1 MDYTHC
7 QYIQNGAGE
16 IQQHQCNEQ
25 SSFDDP
31 VNNSEEEEE
40 IMSSP
45 DHKPQHKTIQADD
58 LVVQML
64 TRLDGPSYSQALQHD
79 ARSITDN
86 FLAPIHFPW
95 HSRSKLPQKI
105 LKLMPRDIDD
115 LHVITDCQDELHAP
129 FGDLQGPFCFGRY
142 ENGQWKGNYNSTATA
157 HITSNDLCRDAFASA
172 RRSDDPGAIE
182 LHVLLPSPSNEGE
195 KMLSHLP
202 FSWREKAPPLSTS
215 YQQLELAISAKP
227 NPSFVDSD
235 LESIKLAEVKAK
247 SSTQIAIAKSFRR
260 KWRISAKVDGV
271 SSRATLF
278 PSSMVKLIE
287 RRDECT
293 RRVVRPMLCIGL
305 LPQSVQS
312 GLSVSLQEAS
322 AMDNAG
328 LARSLGSYDCRII
341 DALLNPKRE
350 ISNRVKRIEVGRT
363 RLVWSNLP
371 VDAPFLP
378 STRNREV
385 NFNSLITGQ
394 HYRLNNYKRP
404 REIKVGVR
412 LNGHLIMEE
421 AIEDIPAPL
430 ATSSGAR
437 KRKHATRQLDT
448 EDLTLKPSVECPGS
462 RTDEDIDAA
471 FNLSPLKLNDPIE
484 DNSPTFEQSVVYLE
498 MGAIASNDIIIDR
511 HEMIASLLKC
521 SKKIS
526 KKQTKKRACDGST
539 SDQVIKDWNPPR
551 FARVPLEDGLIRTVC
566 LNAGDWTGMSVHL
579 VLRSLAK
586 EESKRMCSICWS
598 ADGSGREGVQE
609 CMDCH
614 TLAHSNCC
622 LDKGSFSSALSHDTH
637 TNGSTLDDTKRPGPI
652 FQQWKCAVCCHYT
665 TTTQSKPRR
674 NAQVPSRFV
683 HGETHALS
691 PRLRVN
697 LVESGNA
704 DGHGP
709 RCLLCPHRGGAMS
722 PSEGSMSNH
731 KWVHEVC
738 RVWSCYDDPKSP
750 TVSQFSIQSPLLNLC
765 ALCGTGGT
773 NNNNMGLTKCAS
785 RGCLVSF
792 HPMCALLASKVLA
805 SKVDINDE
813 TNEAKTVRAR
823 KSRRTEITEE
833 IESDVKEKIAADQKL
848 CMEYTLQ
855 LMRLTSTK
863 GAAVIPVAFCGIH
876 NPRRDESLFGRLPGG
891 TLV

>member
-1 MDYTHC
+1 MDYPHS
-7 QYIQNGAGE
+7 QYSQNDAGE
-16 IQQHQCNEQ
+16 KQQHQCNEQ

-31 VNNSEEEEE
+31 VQNNSEEEGE

-45 DHKPQHKTIQADD
+45 EHKPQHKTIQADD

-64 TRLDGPSYSQALQHD
+64 TRLDGPSYSEALQHD

-105 LKLMPRDIDD
+105 IKVMPRDIDE

-129 FGDLQGPFCFGRY
+129 FGDLQGPFGFGRY

-157 HITSNDLCRDAFASA
+157 HNASNDLCRDAFASA

-182 LHVLLPSPSNEGE
+182 LNVLLPLPSNEGE
-195 KMLSHLP
+195 HVPKDDVLMLSHLP
-202 FSWREKAPPLSTS
+202 FSWKKVAPP
-215 YQQLELAISAKP
+215 QLEHAASAKP

-235 LESIKLAEVKAK
+235 LESMKLAEVKAR
-247 SSTQIAIAKSFRR
+247 SSTQITIAKSFRR

-287 RRDECT
+287 RIDEQRT

-312 GLSVSLQEAS
+312 GLSVSLNEAS
-322 AMDNAG
+322 EMDNAG
-328 LARSLGSYDCRII
+328 LARRLGSYDCRII

-350 ISNRVKRIEVGRT
+350 ISNRVKRVEVGRT

-371 VDAPFLP
+371 VDAPFLS

-385 NFNSLITGQ
+385 NVNSLITGQ
-394 HYRLNNYKRP
+394 LLNNHKRP

-412 LNGHLIMEE
+412 LNGHLITEE
-421 AIEDIPAPL
+421 ANEDIPAPL

-471 FNLSPLKLNDPIE
+471 FTLSPLKLSGLIE
-484 DNSPTFEQSVVYLE
+484 DNSPTIEPTVVYLE
-498 MGAIASNDIIIDR
+498 MGASSSNDIILDR
-511 HEMIASLLKC
+511 REMIVSLLKC
-521 SKKIS
+521 SQKLS
-526 KKQTKKRACDGST
+526 KKQTKKSACDGTT
-539 SDQVIKDWNPPR
+539 SEQVIKHWNPPR

-566 LNAGDWTGMSVHL
+566 LNAGDMTGMSVHL
-579 VLRSLAK
+579 VLQSLAK

-598 ADGSGREGVQE
+598 DDGSGREGVQE

-622 LDKGSFSSALSHDTH
+622 LDKGSFSFALSHDTH
-637 TNGSTLDDTKRPGPI
+637 TNGTTLDDPGST
-652 FQQWKCAVCCHYT
+652 FQQWKCAVCCNYT

-683 HGETHALS
+683 DGETHALS
-691 PRLRVN
+691 PRLRVDH
-697 LVESGNA
+697 VESGNA

-750 TVSQFSIQSPLLNLC
+750 TVSPLSIQSPLLSLC
-765 ALCGTGGT
+765 SLCGTGGT
-773 NNNNMGLTKCAS
+773 SNNNMGLTKCAS

-792 HPMCALLASKVLA
+792 HPMCALLASKVLS
-805 SKVDINDE
+805 SKVDINNE
-813 TNEAKTVRAR
+813 TNEAKTVRSR

-855 LMRLTSTK
+855 LMRLTSTN

-876 NPRRDESLFGRLPGG
+876 NPRRDESMFGRLPGG
-891 TLV
+891 ALV